1 MRYMRKRAGWPLG
14 NGVGIGNVPTLLCA
28 ALALAGCDDLISVEA
43 PSRVAADELDDPGNA
58 ALLVVSVAAD
68 FECAF
73 GDYVIAGGLTGN
85 ELEVGTTL
93 IVTKEYDK
101 RDFNPSSSLYNTGTC
116 ANVGTVGVYKP
127 LSTARWQGENTL
139 ALLAGWSD
147 ADVPDRSG
155 KMATVGIYSG
165 FAQVMIGEAMC
176 SAAFDLGPELTPAQ
190 IFERAAGTFATALGS
205 AGGNAELQA
214 LANVGR
220 ARALGRLGQL
230 SEAATAAAAVPEG
243 FVFNATFS
251 NTPDRRR
258 NAIWEGQVFIPYATV
273 DPSYRNLS
281 WDGVP
286 DPRVDLI
293 DTGGPAIDAETPLW
307 VARQYDAADVP
318 IPLATWEEAQLILAQ
333 AALAAGNLPGAVTI
347 INDLHTRV
355 GLPPTFAS
363 SDANEVMAQLV
374 QERQRQL
381 FLQSHHFGDI
391 KQFNIPLTPEPGV
404 PFKDGGGVYRDQVC
418 FPIPDIETTNNPN
431 IG

>member
-1 MRYMRKRAGWPLG
+1 MRDMRKKTGWPTG
-14 NGVGIGNVPTLLCA
+14 RGVGPGSVLTLLCA
-28 ALALAGCDDLISVEA
+28 VFGLSGCDDLISVEA
-43 PSRVAADELDDPGNA
+43 PSRVGADELDDPGNA
-58 ALLVVSVAAD
+58 GLLVGSVAAD

-73 GDYVIAGGLTGN
+73 ADYIVAAGLTGN
-85 ELEVGTTL
+85 EFEVGTTL

-139 ALLAGWSD
+139 ALLEGWSD
-147 ADVPDRSG
+147 TDVPDRSG

-165 FAQVMIGEAMC
+165 FAQVLIGEAMC

-190 IFERAAGTFATALGS
+190 IFERAAATFATALSS

-214 LANVGR
+214 LAHMGR
-220 ARALGRLGQL
+220 ARALARLGQL
-230 SEAATAAAAVPEG
+230 SEAATDAAAVPEG
-243 FVFNATFS
+243 FVFNSTYS

-258 NAIWEGQVFIPYATV
+258 NAIWEAQVFVPFVTV
-273 DPSYRNLS
+273 DPSYRNLA
-281 WDGVP
+281 WDGV
-286 DPRVDLI
+286 DDARVDLI
-293 DTGGPAIDAETPLW
+293 DTGGAAVDAETALW
-307 VARQYDAADVP
+307 VTSKYSAADAP
-318 IPLATWEEAQLILAQ
+318 IAIASWGEAQLILAQ
-333 AALAAGNLPGAVTI
+333 AALEAGNLAGAVTI
-347 INDLHTRV
+347 INDLHTRA
-355 GLPPTFAS
+355 GIPPTFNSA
-363 SDANEVMAQLV
+363 DAGEVRAHLV

-391 KQFNIPLTPEPGV
+391 KQFSIPLTPAPGV
-404 PFKDGGGVYRDQVC
+404 PFKDGGGVYADQVC